1 MIIYILYR
9 IGYFLA
15 MTLPLKI
22 SYALACFVADMY
34 YYICGKDRKAVIE
47 NIRVITGGAVSE
59 ADLARMAKD
68 VFRNFAKYLVDFF
81 RFSKIDEEYMKKF
94 IKVDGLENIDKGLA
108 GGKGVIALSAHIG
121 NWELGGFVL
130 SSLRNPMK
138 AVVLTH
144 QNKLINDFFTRQ
156 RSIGN
161 MRPVEIGI
169 SLRSCYNVLKD
180 NGLLAL
186 LGDRDF
192 SRNGFR
198 IDFFGK
204 NTLIPKGP
212 AVFSSRIGSCI
223 VPTFMIRE
231 EDDTF
236 RLIIEPPIFPREG
249 QNSEAAA
256 IELAKEYTSV
266 IESYVRRYPTQWY
279 MFREV
284 WSNHEKTMRP
294 DTII

>member
-1 MIIYILYR
+1 MIVYLLYR
-9 IGYFLA
+9 IGYFIA
-15 MTLPLKI
+15 MTLPVRA
-22 SYALACFVADMY
+22 SYALACFAADMY
-34 YYICGKDRKAVIE
+34 YHICEKDRVAVIK
-47 NIRVITGGAVSE
+47 NIGVITGGAASE
-59 ADLARMAKD
+59 TDLARMAKD

-81 RFSKIDEEYMKKF
+81 RFSKIDEAYMKKF
-94 IKVDGLENIDKGLA
+94 IKVDGIENVDKGLA

-130 SSLRNPMK
+130 SSLRHPMK

-169 SLRSCYNVLKD
+169 SLRSCYNVLKN

-204 NTLIPKGP
+204 KTLIPKGP
-212 AVFSSRIGSCI
+212 AAFSSRIGSCI
-223 VPTFMIRE
+223 VPCFMIRE

-236 RLIIEPPIFPREG
+236 RLILEPPIFPKSG
-249 QNSEAAA
+249 QNTEAAA

-266 IESYVRRYPTQWY
+266 IESYVRKYPTQWY

-284 WSNHEKTMRP
+284 WSNNEKSMRP

>member
-15 MTLPLKI
+15 MTLPLKM

-34 YYICGKDRKAVIE
+34 YHICGKDRKAVIG

-68 VFRNFAKYLVDFF
+68 VFRNFAKYLADFF

-236 RLIIEPPIFPREG
+236 RLIIEPPIFPRAG